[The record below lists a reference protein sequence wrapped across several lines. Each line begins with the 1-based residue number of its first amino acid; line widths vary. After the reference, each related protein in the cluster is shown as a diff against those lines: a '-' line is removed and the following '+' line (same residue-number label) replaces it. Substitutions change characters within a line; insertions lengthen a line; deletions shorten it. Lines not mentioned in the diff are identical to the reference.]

1 MKKVSSEFEKNAQSF
16 VKSCLYF
23 VDIFLFS
30 NNFIQPVKD
39 EGYYVLVKLCKGEFS
54 MPVSQRTR
62 LEKSIIAKFWWNKGK
77 FICDENKLFYKGKM
91 VILL

>member
-1 MKKVSSEFEKNAQSF
+1 MLSEFEKSAQSF
-16 VKSCLYF
+16 VKSFLYF

-39 EGYYVLVKLCKGEFS
+39 EEYYVLVKLCKREFS

-62 LEKSIIAKFWWNKGK
+62 LEKSIIAKFWRSKGK
-77 FICDENKLFYKGKM
+77 FICDENKLFY
-91 VILL
+91 

>member
-30 NNFIQPVKD
+30 NNFIQPVND
-39 EGYYVLVKLCKGEFS
+39 EGYYVLVKLCKESFLCQFLSARGWRNQLLRSFGEIKESLSVMKTSYFI
-54 MPVSQRTR
+54 R
-62 LEKSIIAKFWWNKGK
+62 EKW
-77 FICDENKLFYKGKM
+77 
-91 VILL
+91 

>member
-1 MKKVSSEFEKNAQSF
+1 MLSEFEKSAQSF
-16 VKSCLYF
+16 AKSCLYF

-39 EGYYVLVKLCKGEFS
+39 EEYYVLVKLCKREFS

-62 LEKSIIAKFWWNKGK
+62 LEKSIIAKFWRSKGK
-77 FICDENKLFYKGKM
+77 FICDENKLFY
-91 VILL
+91 